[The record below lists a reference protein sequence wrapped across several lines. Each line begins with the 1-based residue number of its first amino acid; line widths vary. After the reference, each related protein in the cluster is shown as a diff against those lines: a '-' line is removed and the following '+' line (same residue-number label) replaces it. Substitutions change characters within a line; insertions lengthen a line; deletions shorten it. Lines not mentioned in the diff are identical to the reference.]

1 VSGRRIAILCT
12 ASVIALAAGLCSSAA
27 AETPQHFRFT
37 LDPESI
43 THAPCG
49 ATEVVTTTIWG
60 AEHFDQDG
68 NSSRIQLHF
77 DFDGVITAVDG
88 RTFRNDA
95 RQNAIF
101 TPSGINSLN
110 GQGFLFTIPGEGV
123 AYQDVGHLVFDDTRP
138 PELSTIKQSAKAL
151 GFGVAAD
158 AFSQAICAALIR

>member
-1 VSGRRIAILCT
+1 MSGHAIAVVCAT
-12 ASVIALAAGLCSSAA
+12 SMIALAAGLVGSAA

-43 THAPCG
+43 IHEPCG

-77 DFDGVITAVDG
+77 DFEGVITAPDG

-110 GQGFLFTIPGEGV
+110 GQGFFFTIPGEGV
-123 AYQDVGHLVFDDTRP
+123 VYQDVGHLVFDDTRP

-151 GFGVAAD
+151 GFGVAPD
-158 AFSQAICAALIR
+158 AFSQAICTALIG